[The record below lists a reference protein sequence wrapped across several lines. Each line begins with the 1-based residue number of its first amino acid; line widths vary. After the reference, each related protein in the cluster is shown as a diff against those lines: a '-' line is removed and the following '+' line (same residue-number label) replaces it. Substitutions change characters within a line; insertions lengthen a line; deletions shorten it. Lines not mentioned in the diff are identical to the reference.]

1 MRPGARLFT
10 AVRFAAAVAAA
21 VGATALAPPP
31 PLAAQSRPALE
42 IAIPDGPALSTDGPL
57 VRAAR
62 VMDDAQ
68 MRDLLRNGFPA
79 RLHFRVE
86 LWTVGGWFNDLD
98 RTTEW
103 DVIVRY
109 DPLDRS
115 YRVARIV
122 GDRVVPLGQFQQYSD
137 AEATVALPFR
147 APITARRG
155 KRSYYNVAL
164 DVETLSL
171 TELDEVERWLR
182 GELKPA
188 VRGQRNP
195 VTPVTRGLRTLFVRL
210 IGGERRHYEVRS
222 ATFRG

>member
-1 MRPGARLFT
+1 MPRHGATFL
-10 AVRFAAAVAAA
+10 ALLCLAVAAPA
-21 VGATALAPPP
+21 AGTAS
-31 PLAAQSRPALE
+31 LAAQSRPALDL
-42 IAIPDGPALSTDGPL
+42 ALPSGASLSTDGPL
-57 VRAAR
+57 VRAAH

-79 RLHFRVE
+79 RLHYRVE

-98 RTTEW
+98 RSAEW

-109 DPLDRS
+109 DPLDRN

-122 GDRVVPLGQFQQYSD
+122 GDRVTPLGQFTQYAD
-137 AEATVALPFR
+137 AQTAVEQPFR
-147 APITARRG
+147 APIAARRG

-182 GELKPA
+182 GELRPA

-222 ATFRG
+222 ATFRT

>member
-1 MRPGARLFT
+1 
-10 AVRFAAAVAAA
+10 VRRR
-21 VGATALAPPP
+21 GATFLALLCFAVLAPAAGPA
-31 PLAAQSRPALE
+31 PLGAQSHPALE
-42 IAIPDGPALSTDGPL
+42 IAIPDGPSLSTDGPL
-57 VRAAR
+57 VRAAHM
-62 VMDDAQ
+62 MDDAQ

-98 RTTEW
+98 RSAEW

-109 DPLDRS
+109 DPLDRN

-122 GDRVVPLGQFQQYSD
+122 GDRVTSLGQFSQFAD
-137 AEATVALPFR
+137 ARAAVEQPFR
-147 APITARRG
+147 APIAARRG
-155 KRSYYNVAL
+155 KRAYYNVVL
-164 DVETLSL
+164 DVELLSL

-182 GELKPA
+182 GELRPA
-188 VRGQRNP
+188 VRGQGNP

-222 ATFRG
+222 PTFRS

>member
-1 MRPGARLFT
+1 MQRRRLVTSAF
-10 AVRFAAAVAAA
+10 AVAALLA
-21 VGATALAPPP
+21 GGAPLGAQTRPRLEVALPVAGHLATA
-31 PLAAQSRPALE
+31 
-42 IAIPDGPALSTDGPL
+42 GPL
-57 VRAAR
+57 VRCVDVLSESR
-62 VMDDAQ
+62 L
-68 MRDLLRNGFPA
+68 RDLLRNGFPA

-86 LWTVGGWFNDLD
+86 LWSSGGWFNDLE

-103 DVIVRY
+103 DMIVRY
-109 DPLDRS
+109 DPLDRT

-122 GDRVVPLGQFQQYSD
+122 GEEVVPLGQFQHFAD
-137 AEATVALPFR
+137 AETAIERPFR

-155 KRSYYNVAL
+155 KRGYYNVVL

-195 VTPVTRGLRTLFVRL
+195 VTPVTKGLRTVFVRL
-210 IGGERRHYEVRS
+210 IGGERRHFELRS
-222 ATFRG
+222 GSFRG

>member
-1 MRPGARLFT
+1 VRRRGATYL
-10 AVRFAAAVAAA
+10 ALLCLAAAAPLAAA
-21 VGATALAPPP
+21 AA
-31 PLAAQSRPALE
+31 PLAAQSHPAL
-42 IAIPDGPALSTDGPL
+42 DLALPVGASLATDGPL
-57 VRAAR
+57 VRAAH

-79 RLHFRVE
+79 RLHYRVE

-98 RTTEW
+98 RTAEW

-109 DPLDRS
+109 DPLDRN

-122 GDRVVPLGQFQQYSD
+122 GDQVTSLGQFAQFAD
-137 AEATVALPFR
+137 ARAAVEQPFR
-147 APITARRG
+147 APIAARRG
-155 KRSYYNVAL
+155 KRAYYNVVL
-164 DVETLSL
+164 DVEILSL

-182 GELKPA
+182 GELRPA
-188 VRGQRNP
+188 VRGQGNP

-222 ATFRG
+222 PTFRS